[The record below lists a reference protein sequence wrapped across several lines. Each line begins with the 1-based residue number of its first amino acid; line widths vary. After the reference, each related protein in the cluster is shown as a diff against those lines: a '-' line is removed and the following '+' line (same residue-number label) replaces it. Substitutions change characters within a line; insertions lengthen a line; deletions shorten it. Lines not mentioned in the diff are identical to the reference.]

1 MFGSINAAQTQ
12 DDLRATQLLIMFGP
26 HISEPNIIY
35 QLTVA
40 GESSEQKK
48 SPPFLMRIFPM

>member
-40 GESSEQKK
+40 GETSEQKK
-48 SPPFLMRIFPM
+48 IPTISDEDFPM

>member
-26 HISEPNIIY
+26 HIAEPNIIHPVHRGRRNFC
-35 QLTVA
+35 T
-40 GESSEQKK
+40 KK
-48 SPPFLMRIFPM
+48 IPTISDEDFPM